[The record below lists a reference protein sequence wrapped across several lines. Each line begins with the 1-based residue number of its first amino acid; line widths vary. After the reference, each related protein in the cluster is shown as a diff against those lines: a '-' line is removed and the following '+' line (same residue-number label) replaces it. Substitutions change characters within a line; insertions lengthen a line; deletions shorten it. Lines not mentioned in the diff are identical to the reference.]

1 MKGFFVG
8 MGSLLKGKII
18 NAFAINYTEYDFIKD
33 IHYEDLR
40 LNKVKDLTLRK
51 GKIFYKNGDIFEGK
65 MIFDAPEGKGKFYI
79 AKTKKT
85 HLGLFKGGNF
95 VKWITS
101 KK

>member
-1 MKGFFVG
+1 M
-8 MGSLLKGKII
+8 
-18 NAFAINYTEYDFIKD
+18 
-33 IHYEDLR
+33 
-40 LNKVKDLTLRK
+40 RK

-65 MIFDAPEGKGKFYI
+65 MIFDAPEGKGKHYV

-95 VKWITS
+95 VKWITT